1 MSAHDFLLH
10 NQPTASTVR
19 VLWYLHTF
27 FQEKMWQDGLAF
39 ERELRA
45 CRLDYSPESL
55 CRIDDLLRGL
65 RESGRVA
72 DADAFFGEMAN
83 QNFLSLL
90 AFYCGELVG
99 RTRRQAAVWL
109 SYDALAGSDPEAAA
123 AYPPALWTDFLAE
136 FRNYD
141 GSRTLYFPLKSLCGA
156 LFGNTDETDVLRAA
170 AALMPPDAPAQ
181 TPAADVPPQSLDFSI
196 RHALSATDAAHLPYL
211 QMLAPCG
218 SANEPLSLQLDALG
232 TLYRQGRVVWAAAV
246 EAAPSLAES
255 GNTRSAAVEVVYDPS
270 GRTDTETLR
279 QAARSLAVLKHAD
292 DEAEEGADDA
302 ADAADADGASPAAP
316 RPRTSPFHR
325 IPSMVSHMPLQTATL
340 FVWLPHLPDGVLR
353 LPVFPILIDES
364 TRAVTL
370 LPARYWAHTQHYR
383 DWLEC
388 ADPKVPAETAPAF
401 AALLADE
408 PDFWRDYPELVRPLR
423 EEVPDLGQFPEPY
436 AAADSKL
443 GRRLV
448 KNYRTAA
455 QSTYPRFAEDLP
467 AESDIAACAAQLH
480 NGEANTFPER
490 IEKYARLRLADF
502 GATLMELADPAAN
515 RLLNRQ
521 ALPHAAE
528 MLKRDPPPDAYQ
540 CARFVHGL
548 MRQSQTNST
557 AAVYLAYLYA
567 VGRFVP
573 QSLCEAA
580 AWAHQAADAG
590 DWRATKL
597 LADILLAAP
606 HAAPELYYETVSN
619 DTYVILSD
627 LKEAG
632 LSTKE
637 IEQQKKAFLGNRQ
650 AVMETVRR
658 QLLRAGEQGDP
669 TAQVRL
675 QQLIDTEAMP
685 AEAADA
691 RYTGIKNWLAIYAE
705 RSDQPDPAPLVD
717 SSTLLKKPSADNTA
731 DLAPP
736 RRKLRRLLLLLALLA
751 SLLWWASLQQGWNL
765 HHIKQHLLG
774 LWQSLPK

>member
-270 GRTDTETLR
+270 GTVPIRKPCAKRRGVWRYSNTPMTKRKKVRT
-279 QAARSLAVLKHAD
+279 
-292 DEAEEGADDA
+292 
-302 ADAADADGASPAAP
+302 
-316 RPRTSPFHR
+316 
-325 IPSMVSHMPLQTATL
+325 M
-340 FVWLPHLPDGVLR
+340 R
-353 LPVFPILIDES
+353 LM
-364 TRAVTL
+364 
-370 LPARYWAHTQHYR
+370 
-383 DWLEC
+383 
-388 ADPKVPAETAPAF
+388 
-401 AALLADE
+401 
-408 PDFWRDYPELVRPLR
+408 
-423 EEVPDLGQFPEPY
+423 
-436 AAADSKL
+436 
-443 GRRLV
+443 RLM
-448 KNYRTAA
+448 RTA
-455 QSTYPRFAEDLP
+455 
-467 AESDIAACAAQLH
+467 
-480 NGEANTFPER
+480 
-490 IEKYARLRLADF
+490 
-502 GATLMELADPAAN
+502 
-515 RLLNRQ
+515 Q
-521 ALPHAAE
+521 ALPH
-528 MLKRDPPPDAYQ
+528 R
-540 CARFVHGL
+540 ARAPAL
-548 MRQSQTNST
+548 ST
-557 AAVYLAYLYA
+557 AYRLWSATCLCKLPPCSCGCRICRTACCA
-567 VGRFVP
+567 CPCFRF
-573 QSLCEAA
+573 
-580 AWAHQAADAG
+580 
-590 DWRATKL
+590 
-597 LADILLAAP
+597 
-606 HAAPELYYETVSN
+606 
-619 DTYVILSD
+619 
-627 LKEAG
+627 
-632 LSTKE
+632 
-637 IEQQKKAFLGNRQ
+637 
-650 AVMETVRR
+650 
-658 QLLRAGEQGDP
+658 
-669 TAQVRL
+669 
-675 QQLIDTEAMP
+675 
-685 AEAADA
+685 
-691 RYTGIKNWLAIYAE
+691 
-705 RSDQPDPAPLVD
+705 
-717 SSTLLKKPSADNTA
+717 
-731 DLAPP
+731 
-736 RRKLRRLLLLLALLA
+736 
-751 SLLWWASLQQGWNL
+751 
-765 HHIKQHLLG
+765 
-774 LWQSLPK
+774 